1 MNKQIRD
8 RETKDMSRRQIK
20 NDENQDKLFDFLK
33 IKSIKAEKI
42 EQNRKQ
48 LLQPDSSSS
57 QPSNDSKE
65 KAKEQT
71 IANNDQQ

>member
-1 MNKQIRD
+1 
-8 RETKDMSRRQIK
+8 
-20 NDENQDKLFDFLK
+20 LK